1 MALERAAPDSRCK
14 SISHF
19 RPEQF
24 EEPKTLKLSVM
35 GYVGVGAEA
44 LFRGRRPQCAD
55 GAEAK
60 GLNPSGPFKRSW
72 IPAGSH
78 HTFVRNPR
86 ASVSAAGLRGSRS
99 LPGG

>member
-35 GYVGVGAEA
+35 GYVGVV
-44 LFRGRRPQCAD
+44 R
-55 GAEAK
+55 
-60 GLNPSGPFKRSW
+60 KRFLGGVF
-72 IPAGSH
+72 IM
-78 HTFVRNPR
+78 
-86 ASVSAAGLRGSRS
+86 AAVC
-99 LPGG
+99 

>member
-35 GYVGVGAEA
+35 GYVGVGADCLLYTSDA
-44 LFRGRRPQCAD
+44 AD
-55 GAEAK
+55 E
-60 GLNPSGPFKRSW
+60 
-72 IPAGSH
+72 
-78 HTFVRNPR
+78 
-86 ASVSAAGLRGSRS
+86 
-99 LPGG
+99 